1 METNAQDDLKYLR
14 QVAEQGEKQPV
25 HGGEFGILWGTLYFV
40 ASLYAYAT
48 LSGLFSFP
56 SSTVVIAFAL
66 PIPIGVTGQYFLL
79 KRFTQKSGAHSFGNR
94 TSSAAWTAVGVSGFI
109 IFLGI
114 FLGKVLSFINADE
127 AVIWG
132 VLQAAIFS
140 MYSVA
145 YGTTAQTSGDKAQYV
160 YAVIGLL
167 MTVATVFAIGQ
178 LEMFLVLAAGVFFG
192 AILPGT
198 LSLRRA

>member
-94 TSSAAWTAVGVSGFI
+94 TSSA
-109 IFLGI
+109 
-114 FLGKVLSFINADE
+114 
-127 AVIWG
+127 
-132 VLQAAIFS
+132 
-140 MYSVA
+140 
-145 YGTTAQTSGDKAQYV
+145 
-160 YAVIGLL
+160 GLDCRWR
-167 MTVATVFAIGQ
+167 
-178 LEMFLVLAAGVFFG
+178 
-192 AILPGT
+192 
-198 LSLRRA
+198 LRIHYFPRHIPRQSTRLY